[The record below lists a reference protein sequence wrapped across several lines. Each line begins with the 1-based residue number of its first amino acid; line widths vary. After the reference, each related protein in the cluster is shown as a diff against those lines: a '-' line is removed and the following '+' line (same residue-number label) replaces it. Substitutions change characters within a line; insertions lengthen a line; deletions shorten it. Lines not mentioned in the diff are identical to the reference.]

1 MSASSWGCELKCVD
15 SIKSGKHTVVSLF
28 VRLWVEIIFSYF
40 VQGFFKRQPL
50 REAVSW
56 NFYVKLRC
64 YEQICQPLR
73 EAVSWNV
80 NPFKNIS
87 NRFQSASS
95 WGCELKYDGVL
106 EIINDPGQPLREA
119 VSWNTAMLWHFR
131 FHRCQP
137 LREAVSWNSN
147 GDKVQTSGGKSAS
160 SWGCELKYQNAE
172 NPVLSSTVSLFVR
185 LWVEIWKQNSMSQLP
200 TCQPLREAVS
210 WNTQQIHGNMKKE
223 VSLFVRLWVEIS
235 PTHWYPEHYR
245 SSASSWGCELKY
257 DLRED
262 CVDGES
268 VSLFVRLWVEIFETL
283 HSPTVHPGQPLREAV
298 SWNIE
303 IGSIQNSF
311 LVSLFVRLWVEI
323 DRKQQKRW
331 NVWVSLFVRLWV
343 EMLVGA
349 TEEKLIDCQPL
360 REAVSWNVFDDA
372 TNLFEGVVSLFVR
385 LWVEIPSTRP
395 FGAAIPVSLFV
406 RLWVEILLHHLKPAA
421 FRSASSWGC
430 ELKLWYERSIFMAE
444 FVSLFVRLWV
454 EIRSLSLERNHQVVS
469 LFVRLWVEIPIIRFR
484 STGSCVS
491 LFVRLWVEMS
501 QWPSGHGQASSA
513 SSWGCELK

>member
-1 MSASSWGCELKCVD
+1 M
-15 SIKSGKHTVVSLF
+15 IPVSLF
-28 VRLWVEIIFSYF
+28 VRLWVEIPLCSGIF
-40 VQGFFKRQPL
+40 G
-50 REAVSW
+50 
-56 NFYVKLRC
+56 
-64 YEQICQPLR
+64 
-73 EAVSWNV
+73 
-80 NPFKNIS
+80 
-87 NRFQSASS
+87 
-95 WGCELKYDGVL
+95 
-106 EIINDPGQPLREA
+106 
-119 VSWNTAMLWHFR
+119 
-131 FHRCQP
+131 
-137 LREAVSWNSN
+137 
-147 GDKVQTSGGKSAS
+147 
-160 SWGCELKYQNAE
+160 
-172 NPVLSSTVSLFVR
+172 STGVSLFVR

-343 EMLVGA
+343 EMSLTMPQICLRALSASSWGC
-349 TEEKLIDCQPL
+349 ELKYPL
-360 REAVSWNVFDDA
+360 R
-372 TNLFEGVVSLFVR
+372 GR
-385 LWVEIPSTRP
+385 LVLP
-395 FGAAIPVSLFV
+395 
-406 RLWVEILLHHLKPAA
+406 

-430 ELKLWYERSIFMAE
+430 ELKYYC
-444 FVSLFVRLWV
+444 
-454 EIRSLSLERNHQVVS
+454 
-469 LFVRLWVEIPIIRFR
+469 
-484 STGSCVS
+484 TT
-491 LFVRLWVEMS
+491 
-501 QWPSGHGQASSA
+501 
-513 SSWGCELK
+513 